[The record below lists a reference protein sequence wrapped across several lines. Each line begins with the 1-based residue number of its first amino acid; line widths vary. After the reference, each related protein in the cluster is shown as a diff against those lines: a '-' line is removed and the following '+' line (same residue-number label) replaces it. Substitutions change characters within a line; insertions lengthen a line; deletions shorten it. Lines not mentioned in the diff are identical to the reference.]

1 MGVHTPSMN
10 KVKNTALAGFDL
22 GEYSHRVT
30 KRHEN
35 NTKPLPVSHR
45 IRAPIPETQ
54 RFLVLPRS
62 VAAAVLRGGRGKKG
76 KAVLT

>member
-22 GEYSHRVT
+22 GEYSHRVP

-35 NTKPLPVSHR
+35 NTKPLPVLNW
-45 IRAPIPETQ
+45 IRAPIPKTQ

-62 VAAAVLRGGRGKKG
+62 VATAVLRGGRVKKG
-76 KAVLT
+76 KAELI